1 MRAEPAIVEP
11 GTNRPRHEPMGPVD
25 YIKATVDR
33 YVRLGHDPYRYFHA
47 EEAPPWA
54 VLRKPL
60 PDSRLGVVATA
71 GAYVKGQVAFHYK
84 DDTSFRRIPKA
95 APLEDLRFS
104 HVTEHYLGSARR
116 DPNSVIPLD
125 SLRRLEREGLIGALA
140 EDLFSCMGGIYSQRR
155 VRDEL
160 APALAEQ
167 FARQEVDV
175 VLLVP
180 M

>member
-1 MRAEPAIVEP
+1 
-11 GTNRPRHEPMGPVD
+11 MGPVN

-33 YVRLGHDPYRYFHA
+33 YARLGHDPYRYFHA

-54 VLRKPL
+54 ALRKPL

-84 DDTSFRRIPKA
+84 DDTSFRRIPKT

-140 EDLFSCMGGIYSQRR
+140 EDLFSCMEESTRSAGCATNSRR
-155 VRDEL
+155 PWPSSSHGKRWTWSCSSPCDRSVIK
-160 APALAEQ
+160 P
-167 FARQEVDV
+167 
-175 VLLVP
+175 
-180 M
+180 